1 MRGIYDVQSLNAFV
15 EVNPATM
22 RGQELMDAGR
32 VQFVAG
38 ANINFN
44 LANGFKNTDTYCV
57 APTCLQKMEMPGIP
71 CVSSL
76 CLPIY
81 SYESAWHVLFNFPNS
96 ARDTGFA
103 DRLVVDFSFVLMCVG
118 FKASYTAEK
127 SRHFWSIAVDIGIHV
142 MRRIGNMYRMS
153 RVQTSGEKQEAL
165 WFAIQTEALVSQCAS
180 CWLITLPDTNISPE
194 NGGFQ

>member
-1 MRGIYDVQSLNAFV
+1 MWQYLVANHPGYNYAHNMRGIYDVQSLNAFV

-57 APTCLQKMEMPGIP
+57 APTCLQKMEMPAP
-71 CVSSL
+71 VCPVCVYL
-76 CLPIY
+76 FMRMNP
-81 SYESAWHVLFNFPNS
+81 WHVLFNFPNS

-103 DRLVVDFSFVLMCVG
+103 DRLVIDFSFVLMCVG
-118 FKASYTAEK
+118 FKASYTAKK
-127 SRHFWSIAVDIGIHV
+127 SRHF
-142 MRRIGNMYRMS
+142 
-153 RVQTSGEKQEAL
+153 
-165 WFAIQTEALVSQCAS
+165 
-180 CWLITLPDTNISPE
+180 
-194 NGGFQ
+194 